1 MLKQSFSRITK
12 VLTVLLAVLF
22 VATMTVGAAS
32 ACNYERGYEH
42 GADCDHGNYGCDGDH
57 ENHGCDG
64 NHGYNQG
71 CDGDHKN
78 HSCNGNHKNHGFNE
92 NHKNHGC
99 DDDNGYDNNED

>member
-32 ACNYERGYEH
+32 ACNSERGYEH

-57 ENHGCDG
+57 GNHGCDG

-78 HSCNGNHKNHGFNE
+78 HSCEGDHE
-92 NHKNHGC
+92 NRGC
-99 DDDNGYDNNED
+99 DDDNGCDNDEDDY

>member
-32 ACNYERGYEH
+32 ACNSEHSYEH
-42 GADCDHGNYGCDGDH
+42 GDGDHGNYGCDGDH

-64 NHGYNQG
+64 
-71 CDGDHKN
+71 DH
-78 HSCNGNHKNHGFNE
+78 E
-92 NHKNHGC
+92 NHGC
-99 DDDNGYDNNED
+99 DDDDDD

>member
-22 VATMTVGAAS
+22 VATMTVGVAS
-32 ACNYERGYEH
+32 ACNSERGYEH
-42 GADCDHGNYGCDGDH
+42 GADCDHG
-57 ENHGCDG
+57 NHGCDG

-78 HSCNGNHKNHGFNE
+78 HSCEGDHE
-92 NHKNHGC
+92 NRGC
-99 DDDNGYDNNED
+99 DDDNGCDNDEDDY

>member
-32 ACNYERGYEH
+32 ACNSEHSYEH

-64 NHGYNQG
+64 NHG
-71 CDGDHKN
+71 
-78 HSCNGNHKNHGFNE
+78 
-92 NHKNHGC
+92 
-99 DDDNGYDNNED
+99 

>member
-32 ACNYERGYEH
+32 ACSSERGSYH
-42 GADCDHGNYGCDGDH
+42 GADCDHDNYGCDGDH
-57 ENHGCDG
+57 G
-64 NHGYNQG
+64 NHGYSQG

-78 HSCNGNHKNHGFNE
+78 HGCNGNHKNHGCNE

-99 DDDNGYDNNED
+99 NGNNGYGNDEDDC